1 MYELLYFKTILD
13 IHFKIGILFTL
24 CFQVKSQVDTL
35 YFWDGLRKIDI
46 VLAFEEGQEDKEE
59 VIVTMS

>member
-1 MYELLYFKTILD
+1 MIEIF
-13 IHFKIGILFTL
+13 FPF
-24 CFQVKSQVDTL
+24 CFQVKAQVDTL

-59 VIVTMS
+59 VSDQ